1 MNLSGLRS
9 QGELNVEVV
18 DRDDTSKLEQWFEER
33 WDDRF
38 CLDISEQLAEIICP
52 KNLEKMWQGYID
64 RYGLRGRVVPISQVI
79 QESSNVPARFWLVA
93 YSIDGLHPTRPRN
106 YPPTGNGHGVGTPRT
121 GDRRD

>member
-52 KNLEKMWQGYID
+52 KNLEKC
-64 RYGLRGRVVPISQVI
+64 GRVT
-79 QESSNVPARFWLVA
+79 
-93 YSIDGLHPTRPRN
+93 SIAMACGAEWCRLAK
-106 YPPTGNGHGVGTPRT
+106 
-121 GDRRD
+121 